1 MAETLSPGFQK
12 LLREPAHC
20 QIATLMPDGSP
31 QVTQTWV
38 DTDGQYILINTA
50 DSRQKVRNVRRDPRV
65 AVNVIDPGNAY
76 RVASVRGR
84 VVEVT
89 TEGAD
94 EQIDRLAK
102 KYLGQETYPFRNPSE
117 QRVILKIE
125 PAKINASG
133 LDG

>member
-38 DTDGQYILINTA
+38 DTDGHYILINTA

>member
-38 DTDGQYILINTA
+38 DTDGHYILINTA
-50 DSRQKVRNVRRDPRV
+50 DSRQKVRNVQRDPRV

-94 EQIDRLAK
+94 EQIDRLAQ
-102 KYLGQETYPFRNPSE
+102 KYLEQETYPFRNPSE

>member
-38 DTDGQYILINTA
+38 DTDGHYILINTA

-94 EQIDRLAK
+94 EQIDRLAQ
-102 KYLGQETYPFRNPSE
+102 KYLEQETYPFRNPSE